1 MLSLHL
7 LSLGHLHDTIHH
19 QVKVHPSELLEICLA
34 SWMLLLMAHLSL
46 KKMSFPM
53 IVRYSTPLSHH
64 YRALL
69 RTHVKILRLM
79 TLTSLGDLLG
89 FLLEMSRTFG
99 SKKQFTWTFLRHVL
113 SL

>member
-1 MLSLHL
+1 MLSLNL
-7 LSLGHLHDTIHH
+7 LSLGHLRDTIHRR
-19 QVKVHPSELLEICLA
+19 VKVHPSELLEICLA
-34 SWMLLLMAHLSL
+34 SWTLLLMTHLSL

-53 IVRYSTPLSHH
+53 IARYSTPLSRH

-69 RTHVKILRLM
+69 CTRAKILRLM

-99 SKKQFTWTFLRHVL
+99 SKKQFTWMLLRHVL